1 MINRSAITSD
11 IVTVGLISLA
21 AVTLAWMIG
30 MIWGIC

>member
-1 MINRSAITSD
+1 MTDRSAITSD

-21 AVTLAWMIG
+21 AVTLCWLLA